1 MDEPWGFYTRAP
13 LQRKGPVLE
22 GPWVS
27 FAQMLEQP
35 GSGIETTKHANL
47 PKWKQRMLETCIED
61 DGSFNVGLYRGLKS
75 DICLHDY
82 MDIQEA
88 LIVHRDR
95 TASFRAFIEDVY
107 QAQDKK
113 RKPKKANVGVPV
125 DLNAPVE
132 ASTTPEGEEESS
144 GSLPVEIPISVLQKV
159 FPGKTDAELE
169 SMARFQARE
178 ISKIRGD
185 AQQEMDSPPVDVQ
198 VSHLFSTLSNGE
210 WGGR

>member
-1 MDEPWGFYTRAP
+1 MDESWGFYTRAP

-27 FAQMLEQP
+27 FAQLLEQP

-75 DICLHDY
+75 DICLRDY

-88 LIVHRDR
+88 LTVHRDR

-107 QAQDKK
+107 QAQDKH
-113 RKPKKANVGVPV
+113 RNSKKVNVEVPV
-125 DLNAPVE
+125 DLNAPIE
-132 ASTTPEGEEESS
+132 TPPPPEGEEEIS

-178 ISKIRGD
+178 IAKIKGD
-185 AQQEMDSPPVDVQ
+185 AQQEIETSSMDAQTHD
-198 VSHLFSTLSNGE
+198 LFSTLSHGE
-210 WGGR
+210 WRVQ